1 MEKKGNIYGT
11 WVKMEGHVEK
21 YRVHAGGYGVKM
33 GGVGEKGKVK
43 REVDSVKSAKNLKN
57 GERIGGK

>member
-21 YRVHAGGYGVKM
+21 YRVYGGRYGVKM
-33 GGVGEKGKVK
+33 GRGGKVK